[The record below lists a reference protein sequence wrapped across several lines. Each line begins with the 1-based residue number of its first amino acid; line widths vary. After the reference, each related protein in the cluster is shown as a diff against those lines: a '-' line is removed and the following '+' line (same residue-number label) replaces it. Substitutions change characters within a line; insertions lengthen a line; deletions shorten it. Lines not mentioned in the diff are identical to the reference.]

1 MGKYRRQFGDRICE
15 IRIKM
20 QRAGIN
26 AQAHIVRVGEPPPE
40 TDEEMPVL
48 PNEEAILEGM
58 VQYLRNEYGDEPEG
72 KE

>member
-20 QRAGIN
+20 QPAGIN
-26 AQAHIVRVGEPPPE
+26 AQAHIVRVDEPPPE

-58 VQYLRNEYGDEPEG
+58 VQYLRNVYGDEP
-72 KE
+72 